1 MKHVSK
7 ALLLVLVL
15 ALAVGVFSACN
26 NLKGLTKQSEAFGS
40 PETVS
45 RNKEPYSTTLIPY
58 ESVEQALGGD
68 YAASPYYKSLNGE
81 WDFSIALNPSLMP
94 EGYQTKK
101 YAYEISESVAVR
113 KDEKEETTWGK
124 ISIPSNWELEGYD
137 TPTYTYNTY
146 PWGNELVAPNVS
158 ESYNPVG
165 IYRNMVEVPSD
176 WSGRQVYVTF
186 DGVASCVYVYVNG
199 ALVGYAEDSYTG
211 KTFNITEAVNFGS
224 ENLIVFEVY
233 KYCDG
238 SYLEA
243 NDSIKYGGIYRDV
256 YLYSAP
262 DLQIRDFT
270 YDMQMSGNDAL
281 MNITVSL
288 ASYQKPA
295 DGLSVDISVYDASGN
310 CVLQPTKVGTTPNF
324 SEKPATTAN
333 AYLGEVGSRVSVPSP
348 KLWTAETPNLYTV
361 VLELKDGDKVLDL
374 VSKRI
379 GFKTVGI
386 TLDDS
391 GRQSFVLNGEKITL
405 RGVLYNENSPV
416 TGMNVSRE
424 EMITDIK
431 MMKELNVNAVRS
443 PGRPLS
449 EEFISLCD
457 EYGLYVIDDMSLN
470 SNPYSNKDE
479 SSIPGDQSVWQN
491 ACLDRLLN
499 VVYRDKNSASVIMW
513 TVGNDSGMGSNFSV
527 LRSWLT
533 SADNRLIIYDDDESA
548 SDLLIAADLSLNDF
562 VQILNDS
569 TNKKA
574 ILVQDTK
581 GGLLSGGGNFASYS
595 KLMDEYENFQGG
607 FFAYWADN
615 AIYWPTTSK
624 NASSVLKETPYNS
637 DNANLY
643 KLAYAGSW
651 GDAATSTKDTYQSLS
666 GIVTADRKLQSDAK
680 ELKNALSPIAIS
692 VVDAKEGTFKVV
704 NRNSFTDLSAAYVV
718 SYEVTDGK
726 NVIKSGTLS
735 DLKVEAG
742 KTATITIDYGTDVS
756 KDNLYVNFTVKY
768 KSAPSW
774 TDSKDLTVFSK
785 QFSLK
790 EETTVSKD
798 GTVQGHTGD
807 ALTLSVFQAPEVYVT
822 NYTFSK
828 GQLYISNP
836 SNVNFSELY
845 SISWTVYEKHN
856 LWENQRWVVYDE
868 GKLDNLNVAAGAKN
882 QLVTLPVNTTGAAA
896 DAKYAAY
903 IVVTSKVDVAGI
915 PAGTQFVYTLNV
927 EENSN
932 IPFRPDPARNA
943 VEVGLDEETQ
953 APIMGPAPQDQ
964 EPEESDTDMD
974 ELPEVPA
981 SYKGSSVILLANG
994 NVTFAVNADTGLITK
1009 YVVGGKEIFVDGSS
1023 STPSMIANL
1032 LRNSSGS
1039 ELLSTSLSAASR
1051 KVLATLSQNNGE
1063 TKTLPNDYKI
1073 TKVSNNQYRIEL
1085 DYVWVTYPI
1094 KTMRAYAYDT
1104 YYTVVY
1110 DVYSDGEIQVSVKYQ
1125 PTVNATVP
1133 MELSSVMTLTDEFK
1147 TMSWFGMGPGE
1158 SYSDKNADNHVGIY
1172 EDVAIVDQLG
1182 NDYLYATASGDKTEV
1197 RWMALERADGSGIVV
1212 TSDTDL
1218 FAVNVSKDYPWNNAA
1233 YVVSGNAA
1241 AKKDTI
1247 LRVIGQQKGVGANSL
1262 FDQEYTDAKYIE
1274 PGVNYT
1280 YSFRIVP
1287 VSKGYDADA
1296 ICKTVL
1302 NSGTNLNA
1310 EETINLSN
1318 NSFALT
1324 NSASTSTYLSVL
1336 SDGSVNIQEA
1346 LGNASQYWIKE
1357 NAGDVNV
1364 ADAFR
1369 IKSVSKGLYLSPV
1382 SRDAY
1387 GSVPAEAELTL
1398 ATYRGLRWQNWT
1410 YEDSQLY
1417 VNGYGLSGFY
1427 SLYIAGAADFS
1438 NAGARLTLKAARSED
1453 QSKWTIVADENDPS
1467 RIRIQNALSGMY
1479 LTVVDQMTYS
1489 NPLVEDQAFRLRN
1502 YNTKI
1507 NWNNYNSLSSAKRYT
1522 AADVNEWVGADYYV
1536 TQWDLLPADSQ
1547 MWTFVPAKGGYL
1559 IVNKQSGNALTIV
1572 DGGLVQA
1579 EVSNADEQ
1587 IWSVVACDGM
1597 YGIVNAATDM
1607 ALTLR
1612 SVNGSLVLTVQA
1624 WDSLAIQ
1631 KWNFAHGDD
1640 LKVNV
1645 EAGNNWYN

>member
-81 WDFSIALNPSLMP
+81 WDFTIALNPSLMP

-101 YAYEISESVAVR
+101 YTYSISDSAVVR
-113 KDEKEETTWGK
+113 KDIEEPETWGK

-137 TPTYTYNTY
+137 APTYTYNTY
-146 PWGNELVAPNVS
+146 PWGNDLVAPNVS
-158 ESYNPVG
+158 EAYNPVG

-186 DGVASCVYVYVNG
+186 EGVASCVYVYVNG
-199 ALVGYAEDSYTG
+199 AMVGYAEDSYTG
-211 KTFNITEAVNFGS
+211 KTFNITEAVDFGS
-224 ENLIVFEVY
+224 ENLVVFEVY

-262 DLQIRDFT
+262 ELQIRDFT
-270 YDMQMSGNDAL
+270 YDMQMSGSDAL
-281 MNITVSL
+281 MNVTVSL
-288 ASYQKPA
+288 ASYDKPSG
-295 DGLSVDISVYDASGN
+295 DLYVDLSVYDVDGN
-310 CVLQPTKVGTTPNF
+310 CILQPTKVGTTPNF

-333 AYLGEVGSRVSVPSP
+333 AYLGEVGSRVRVPSP

-361 VLELKDGDKVLDL
+361 VLELKDGNKVLDM

-386 TLDDS
+386 TLDDN
-391 GRQSFVLNGEKITL
+391 GRQSFVLNGEAIAI
-405 RGVLYNENSPV
+405 RGILYNENSPV
-416 TGMNVSRE
+416 NGMVVSRD
-424 EMITDIK
+424 EMISDIK

-470 SNPYSNKDE
+470 SNPYSEKDE

-513 TVGNDSGMGSNFSV
+513 TVGNNSGIGSNFSV

-533 SADNRLIIYDDDESA
+533 SADNRMIVYDDDESA
-548 SDLLIAADLSLNDF
+548 SDLYIAADLSLNDL
-562 VQILNDS
+562 VQVLSDKS
-569 TNKKA
+569 NKKSV
-574 ILVQDTK
+574 LVQDAK
-581 GGLLSGGGNFASYS
+581 GGLLSNGGNFGSYS
-595 KLMDEYENFQGG
+595 KLMDEYDNFQGG

-615 AIYWPTTSK
+615 AIYWPTATK
-624 NASSVLKETPYNS
+624 NASAILKETPYNAE
-637 DNANLY
+637 NADLY

-651 GDAATSTKDTYQSLS
+651 GESSIIRDSYQSLS
-666 GIVTADRKLQSDAK
+666 GVVTADRKLQSDAK
-680 ELKNALSPIAIS
+680 ELKNALSPIS
-692 VVDAKEGTFKVV
+692 VFVVDAKAGTFKVV
-704 NRNSFTDLSAAYVV
+704 NRNSFTDLASSYVV

-726 NVIKSGTLS
+726 NVVKSGTLS
-735 DLKVEAG
+735 DLNVEAG
-742 KTATITIDYGTDVS
+742 KSATVTIDYGTDVS
-756 KDNLYVNFTVKY
+756 KGNYYVFFTVKH

-774 TDSKDLTVFSK
+774 LSGNDLTVFAK
-785 QFSLK
+785 QFSLQD
-790 EETTVSKD
+790 EATVSKD
-798 GTVQGHTGD
+798 GSVQTHTGD
-807 ALTLSVFQAPEVYVT
+807 ALNLSVFQIPDVYVS

-836 SNVNFSELY
+836 ANVNLSEIY
-845 SISWTVYEKHN
+845 SISWTIFEKHT
-856 LWENQRWVVYDE
+856 LWENPRWVIYDE
-868 GKLDNLNVAAGAKN
+868 GTVENLNVAPGAN
-882 QLVTLPVNTTGAAA
+882 SQLVTLPVNTTGAAA
-896 DAKYAAY
+896 DAKYAAH
-903 IVVTSKVDVAGI
+903 IILTSKVDVAGV
-915 PAGTQFVYTLNV
+915 PAGAQFVYTLNV
-927 EENSN
+927 DDTAN

-943 VEVGLDEETQ
+943 IEVGVDEYTQ
-953 APIMGPAPQDQ
+953 APIMGPALQDK
-964 EPEESDTDMD
+964 EPPESDDD
-974 ELPEVPA
+974 WFEVPKA
-981 SYKGSSVILLANG
+981 PKSYDGSSVILLKND
-994 NVTFAVNADTGLITK
+994 NVTFRIDADTGLITQ
-1009 YVVGGKEIFVDGSS
+1009 YSVGGKDIFVDGLV

-1032 LRNSSGS
+1032 LRNPSGAD
-1039 ELLSTSLSAASR
+1039 LLSDVFSGKSLN
-1051 KVLATLSQNNGE
+1051 VLANLSQNNAE

-1085 DYVWVTYPI
+1085 EYVWATYPT

-1110 DVYSDGEIQVSVKYQ
+1110 DIYSDGEIQVSVKYQ
-1125 PTVNATVP
+1125 PTVKASVP
-1133 MELSSVMTLTDEFK
+1133 MELSSVMTLTNEFK
-1147 TMSWFGMGPGE
+1147 TMSWFGMGSGE
-1158 SYSDKNADNHVGIY
+1158 SFSDKNSDNRVGTY
-1172 EDVAIVDQLG
+1172 KDVAIVDQLG
-1182 NDYLYATASGDKTEV
+1182 SDYLYATASGDKTEV
-1197 RWMALERADGSGIVV
+1197 RWMALERADGSGILI

-1233 YVVSGNAA
+1233 YVPSGSAA
-1241 AKKDTI
+1241 AKKETV
-1247 LRVIGQQKGVGANSL
+1247 LRVIGQQKGIGATSL
-1262 FDQEYTDAKYIE
+1262 FDQEYTDAKYLE
-1274 PGVNYT
+1274 PGVNYS

-1287 VSKGYDADA
+1287 VNKGYDAEA

-1302 NSGTNLNA
+1302 NSGTKMSVS
-1310 EETINLSN
+1310 ESINFAN
-1318 NSFALT
+1318 NTFALT
-1324 NSASTSTYLSVL
+1324 NAASTSTYLSVL
-1336 SDGSVNIQEA
+1336 ADGSVNIQAA
-1346 LGNASQYWIKE
+1346 LGSTSQYWIKE
-1357 NAGDVNV
+1357 KAGDMDV

-1369 IKSVSKGLYLSPV
+1369 IKSLSKGLYLSPV
-1382 SRDAY
+1382 SRDTY
-1387 GSVPAEAELTL
+1387 GTLAAEAELTL
-1398 ATYRGLRWQNWT
+1398 ATYRGLRWQNWI
-1410 YEDSQLY
+1410 YDNNELY
-1417 VNGYGLSGFY
+1417 VNGYSNSGYY
-1427 SLYIAGAADFS
+1427 SLYVAGSGDFS
-1438 NAGARLTLKAARSED
+1438 NAGARLTLKAARSEN

-1467 RIRIQNALSGMY
+1467 RIRIQNALTGKY

-1489 NPLVEDQAFRLRN
+1489 NPMVEDIAFRARN
-1502 YNTKI
+1502 YNAKI
-1507 NWNNYNSLSSAKRYT
+1507 NWNSYSGVSNAKRYT
-1522 AADVNEWVGADYYV
+1522 AADSKEWVGADYYV

-1547 MWTFVPAKGGYL
+1547 MWTFVPANGGYL
-1559 IVNKQSGNALTIV
+1559 MVNKQTGKVLTV
-1572 DGGLVQA
+1572 ADGALVQA
-1579 EVSNADEQ
+1579 DATNAAEQ

-1597 YGIVNAATDM
+1597 YGIVNKATDM

-1631 KWNFAHGDD
+1631 KWNFAYGDD

-1645 EAGNNWYN
+1645 EAGDNWYN